1 LEQRIYTSQNAYSIK
16 DIIKS
21 SIKGYKSSFYLARQL
36 ADRDIK
42 SQYRQSVLGIIWA
55 VLPIFINS
63 LVWIFLQSTGTVKL
77 SETGI
82 PYPLFV
88 VIGSTLWSIIGE
100 GINLTLTSV
109 NANRGIISKINFDK
123 EGLITLGLIKF
134 SFNLLIKFSLIV
146 LFMIYFQAGLSWSAL
161 WFFPLLVLT
170 LICLIAI
177 GKIITPLGVLYTD
190 VGRSI
195 PIILQFLMYATPVL
209 YIMPATGIMA
219 QVMRLNPLSY
229 IITDLRN
236 CLTGVDLQYPLFWLG
251 FLCCLIPLVAIAM
264 VVYRVSMPIITEKM

>member
-1 LEQRIYTSQNAYSIK
+1 LKQHIYTSHNKYSIT

-21 SIKGYKSSFYLARQL
+21 SIKGYKSSFFLARQL

-42 SQYRQSVLGIIWA
+42 AQYRQSVLGIFWA
-55 VLPIFINS
+55 IIPIFINS

-77 SETGI
+77 SDTGI

-88 VIGSTLWSIIGE
+88 IIGTTLWSIIGD
-100 GINLTLTSV
+100 GINLPMTSV
-109 NANRGIISKINFDK
+109 NANRSIISKINFDK

-134 SFNLLIKFSLIV
+134 GFNLLIKFSLII
-146 LFMIYFQAGLSWSAL
+146 LFMIYFQVGVSWSVL
-161 WFFPLLVLT
+161 LFIPLLALT
-170 LICLIAI
+170 LACLIAI

-195 PIILQFLMYATPVL
+195 PIVLQFLMYVTPVL
-209 YIMPATGIMA
+209 YVMPSEGLMA
-219 QVMRLNPLSY
+219 KLMRLNPLAY
-229 IITDLRN
+229 AITDLRN
-236 CLTGVDLQYPLFWLG
+236 CLTGVELQYPLFWLG
-251 FLCCLIPLVAIAM
+251 FLCCLVPLIALSM